1 MTRIFV
7 NIVRKENFLEL
18 RMSNSILFIYGFMFL
33 IVYYLLMSIQTI
45 LKKVSSVWCRV
56 FEDFNFCDSCFFLN
70 DPGKNKFFQ
79 IKITA
84 NIFAAK
90 I

>member
-45 LKKVSSVWCRV
+45 LKKVSSVWYRV
-56 FEDFNFCDSCFFLN
+56 FEDFNFCDSCFF
-70 DPGKNKFFQ
+70 
-79 IKITA
+79 
-84 NIFAAK
+84 
-90 I
+90 